1 MIVFI
6 IRKLLQTIPVLL
18 GVTLLVFLMLHLIPG
33 DPAVIMAG
41 EAASPAQIEQMREN
55 LGLNDPLPTQYFRF
69 IWGVVQ
75 GDLGSTIR
83 GDRPVVDEIF
93 EVRFGNTIQLAVM
106 ATAVSVLIGLA
117 VGIVSATRKYSIAD
131 TLLMLFAL
139 IGLSMP
145 TFWFGM
151 LLMTFFAVNLGW
163 LPTSGWGTWQQ
174 MIMPIAMLGIT
185 GSAIIARMTRASLL
199 DVLNQDYIR
208 TAYAKGLPER
218 KVIYRHALRN
228 ALIPVITVVGLQ
240 FGGLLAGAVI
250 TESVFAINGVGR
262 MIVQS
267 ILTRDFPLAQ
277 GGIMVI
283 AFIFV
288 VVNTIVDVL
297 YRVANRRIDVT

>member
-1 MIVFI
+1 MLVFI

-18 GVTLLVFLMLHLIPG
+18 GVTLIVFLMLHLIPG

-69 IWGVVQ
+69 ISGVVQ

-106 ATAVSVLIGLA
+106 ATAASVLIGLV
-117 VGIVSATRKYSIAD
+117 VGIVSATRKYSLAD

-174 MIMPIAMLGIT
+174 MIMPIAMLGLT

-288 VVNTIVDVL
+288 VVNTLVDVL

>member
-1 MIVFI
+1 
-6 IRKLLQTIPVLL
+6 VLL
-18 GVTLLVFLMLHLIPG
+18 GVTLIVFLMLHLIPG

-69 IWGVVQ
+69 ISGVVQ

-106 ATAVSVLIGLA
+106 ATAASVLIGLV
-117 VGIVSATRKYSIAD
+117 VGIVSATRKYSLAD

-174 MIMPIAMLGIT
+174 MIMPIAMLGLT

-288 VVNTIVDVL
+288 VVNTLVDVL